1 MRPRRLLPLPE
12 RPELPLLS
20 ALLTALAFP
29 PFRLLLPSF
38 VALAPLAVWLAR
50 LPGGPGGRR
59 EALRGGLLAGLAL
72 HSLLLYWVATA
83 LARFST
89 LAVPAFLFPVLLLAG
104 LTALAVL
111 GIHQASTRLGLPVW
125 AGLPLFWTGLEWLR
139 GHLGPLAFPWLG
151 LGDSLAAFPRLAG
164 AADLVGSRGLGAWL
178 ALCSGLVAEIVLRW
192 RPGWLEPLL
201 PEGRTASPGGRRRG
215 SPALPAAALALLV
228 ALPIGYSA
236 WRWSALEL
244 RPAARVAVLQP
255 DVSQE
260 VKRRGAPAVDSAAAS
275 VRRLLAGGLEEQRP
289 LDLVVLPETAF
300 PAVLPTGPARGEAR
314 EVERFVG
321 AVAGRLGAPVLYGAQ
336 GAAAGSGRPGG
347 RHNSAFLGG
356 EGGARLGVYHKR
368 RLVPVVERSWPGMG
382 GFLPGPPRPDLL
394 PAGASRFGV
403 LVCWE
408 AIFPGLAR
416 SYRLRG
422 ADFLV
427 NVTNDAWF
435 GRGGSAWR
443 RTSALWQHPAHLVM
457 RAIEN
462 RMGAV
467 RAANTGLSMTVDPL
481 GRVRHRTPLF
491 EPAAFT
497 ARVSTT
503 GDTTFFARHG
513 DLLGWAC
520 ALASLGVTLASGLGR
535 QRHRRRSGDGGE
547 T

>member
-12 RPELPLLS
+12 RPALPLLS

-29 PFRLLLPSF
+29 PFRLLVPSF

-50 LPGGPGGRR
+50 LPLGPGGRS
-59 EALRGGLLAGLAL
+59 EALRGGFLAGLLLYA
-72 HSLLLYWVATA
+72 LLLYWLAAT
-83 LARFST
+83 LARFAP
-89 LAVPAFLFPVLLLAG
+89 LAVPAFLLPVVLLAG

-111 GIHQASTRLGLPVW
+111 GIHQARTRLDLPVW
-125 AGLPLFWTGLEWLR
+125 AGLPLFWTGAEWLR

-164 AADLVGSRGLGAWL
+164 AADLVGSRGLGTWL
-178 ALCSGLVAEIVLRW
+178 ALCSGLVAEIVLRR

-201 PEGRTASPGGRRRG
+201 PGDGPASPGGERRG
-215 SPALPAAALALLV
+215 SPVLPAAALALVV
-228 ALPIGYSA
+228 ALPVGYSLS
-236 WRWSALEL
+236 RWHTLEL

-260 VKRRGAPAVDSAAAS
+260 VKRRGAPAVDSATAS
-275 VRRLLAGGLEEQRP
+275 VRRLLAEGLEQPGP
-289 LDLVVLPETAF
+289 LDLVALPETAF
-300 PAVLPTGPARGEAR
+300 PTVLLPGPESGEAG

-321 AVAGRLGAPVLYGAQ
+321 AVAERLDAPVLYGAL
-336 GAAAGSGRPGG
+336 GAASVPPAG
-347 RHNSAFLGG
+347 RHNSAFLDGPD
-356 EGGARLGVYHKR
+356 GARLGVYHKR
-368 RLVPVVERSWPGMG
+368 RLVPVVERSWPGTG
-382 GFLPGPPRPDLL
+382 GFLPGPPRPELL
-394 PAGASRFGV
+394 PAAGSRFGV
-403 LVCWE
+403 LICWE
-408 AIFPGLAR
+408 AIFPELAR

-435 GRGGSAWR
+435 GRGGSGWR
-443 RTSALWQHPAHLVM
+443 RTSALWQHPSHLVL

-462 RMGAV
+462 RVGAV

-503 GDTTFFARHG
+503 EGTTFFARHG
-513 DLLGWAC
+513 DLVEWAC
-520 ALASLGVTLASGLGR
+520 ALASLGVALASGLGR
-535 QRHRRRSGDGGE
+535 RRRGRRSGDGGE